1 MITGKEALSLLG
13 ASASRW
19 NAHNA
24 PRLGASLAYYALLS
38 LAPLSILLVAI
49 ASLIFSRSAAE
60 SNLLQQLERV
70 VGSSGAK
77 TLRTVIDASHHPG
90 SGAIAGIAAAAA
102 LFFGA
107 SGVFVELRNSLNQIW
122 DVPAQPWSGWR
133 GLIVQ
138 RLVSFVTILA
148 LGGLL
153 LISLLLTAV
162 LGVIGRFLGGLIPA
176 GTIIGGEILN
186 LLVSPVIIAALFA
199 LIFKFVPD
207 VPVGWR
213 GLIVQRLVSF
223 VTILALGGLLLISLL
238 LTAVLGVIG
247 RFLGGLIPAGT
258 IIGGEILNLL
268 VSPVI
273 IAALFALIF
282 KFVPD
287 VPVAW
292 RDVVGGAV
300 VTSILFSLGRTGLS
314 FYLRTA
320 GVGSAYGAAG
330 SLVALVVWVY

>member
-60 SNLLQQLERV
+60 SNLLQQMERV
-70 VGSSGAK
+70 VGHSGAQ
-77 TLRTVIDASHHPG
+77 TLRTAIDASHHPG
-90 SGAIAGIAAAAA
+90 SGALAGITAACA

-107 SGVFVELRNSLNQIW
+107 SGMFVELRNSLNLIW
-122 DVPAQPWSGWR
+122 NVPEKPWNWR
-133 GLIVQ
+133 GLIIQ
-138 RLVSFVTILA
+138 RLVSFVTILV

-153 LISLLLTAV
+153 LLSLLVTAV
-162 LGVIGRFLGGLIPA
+162 LGVLARFLGDLIPA
-176 GTIIGGEILN
+176 GTIAGGEIVN
-186 LLVSPVIIAALFA
+186 LLVSPVVIAALFA
-199 LIFKFVPD
+199 LIFKY
-207 VPVGWR
+207 
-213 GLIVQRLVSF
+213 
-223 VTILALGGLLLISLL
+223 
-238 LTAVLGVIG
+238 
-247 RFLGGLIPAGT
+247 
-258 IIGGEILNLL
+258 
-268 VSPVI
+268 
-273 IAALFALIF
+273 
-282 KFVPD
+282 VPD

-292 RDVVGGAV
+292 RDVLGGAV

-330 SLVALVVWVY
+330 SLVALVVWVYYSAQIFFFGAILTRIYAERHGSRALH

>member
-49 ASLIFSRSAAE
+49 ASLLFSRSAAE
-60 SNLLQQLERV
+60 SNFLRQLERV
-70 VGSSGAK
+70 IGSSGAQ

-90 SGAIAGIAAAAA
+90 SGAIAGIAAAGA

-107 SGVFVELRNSLNQIW
+107 SGVFVELRNSLNLIW
-122 DVPAQPWSGWR
+122 GVPEVPWSWR
-133 GLIVQ
+133 GLIIQ
-138 RLVSFVTILA
+138 RLVSFVTIVI

-162 LGVIGRFLGGLIPA
+162 LGVIGRFLGDLIPA
-176 GTIIGGEILN
+176 GTIAGGEILN
-186 LLVSPVIIAALFA
+186 LLVSPLIIAALFA

-207 VPVGWR
+207 AP
-213 GLIVQRLVSF
+213 I
-223 VTILALGGLLLISLL
+223 
-238 LTAVLGVIG
+238 
-247 RFLGGLIPAGT
+247 
-258 IIGGEILNLL
+258 
-268 VSPVI
+268 
-273 IAALFALIF
+273 
-282 KFVPD
+282 
-287 VPVAW
+287 AW
-292 RDVVGGAV
+292 RDVLGGAV

-320 GVGSAYGAAG
+320 GVGSVYGAAG
-330 SLVALVVWVY
+330 SVVALVVWVYYSAQIFFFGAILTCIYAERHGSRALH

>member
-60 SNLLQQLERV
+60 SNLLQQMERV
-70 VGSSGAK
+70 VGHSGAQ
-77 TLRTVIDASHHPG
+77 TLRTAIDASHHPG

-122 DVPAQPWSGWR
+122 DVPAQSWSGWR
-133 GLIVQ
+133 SLITQ
-138 RLVSFVTILA
+138 RLVSFVTILI

-153 LISLLLTAV
+153 LFSLLLTAA
-162 LGVIGRFLGGLIPA
+162 LGVIGRFLGDLIPA
-176 GTIIGGEILN
+176 GTI
-186 LLVSPVIIAALFA
+186 V
-199 LIFKFVPD
+199 
-207 VPVGWR
+207 
-213 GLIVQRLVSF
+213 
-223 VTILALGGLLLISLL
+223 
-238 LTAVLGVIG
+238 
-247 RFLGGLIPAGT
+247 
-258 IIGGEILNLL
+258 GGEILNLL

-292 RDVVGGAV
+292 RDVLGGAV

-330 SLVALVVWVY
+330 SLVALVVWVYYSAQIFFFGAILTRIYAERRGSRALH

>member
-1 MITGKEALSLLG
+1 MITGKEALSLIG

-49 ASLIFSRSAAE
+49 AGLIFSRSAAE

-70 VGSSGAK
+70 IGRSGAQ

-90 SGAIAGIAAAAA
+90 SGAIAGIAAAGA

-107 SGVFVELRNSLNQIW
+107 SGVFVELRNSLNLIW
-122 DVPAQPWSGWR
+122 GAPEVPWSWR
-133 GLIVQ
+133 GLITQ
-138 RLVSFVTILA
+138 RLVSFLTILI

-153 LISLLLTAV
+153 LLSLIVTAV
-162 LGVIGRFLGGLIPA
+162 LGVIGSFLGGLIPA
-176 GTIIGGEILN
+176 GTVVSGEILN
-186 LLVSPVIIAALFA
+186 LLVSPVIIAVLFA
-199 LIFKFVPD
+199 LIFKY
-207 VPVGWR
+207 
-213 GLIVQRLVSF
+213 
-223 VTILALGGLLLISLL
+223 
-238 LTAVLGVIG
+238 
-247 RFLGGLIPAGT
+247 
-258 IIGGEILNLL
+258 
-268 VSPVI
+268 
-273 IAALFALIF
+273 
-282 KFVPD
+282 VPD

-292 RDVVGGAV
+292 RDVLGGAV
-300 VTSILFSLGRTGLS
+300 ITSILFSLGRTGLS

-330 SLVALVVWVY
+330 SLVALVVWVYYSAQIFFFGAILTRIYAERHGSRALH

>member
-49 ASLIFSRSAAE
+49 ASLMFSRSAAE
-60 SNLLQQLERV
+60 SNFLQQLERV
-70 VGSSGAK
+70 VGHSGAQ

-90 SGAIAGIAAAAA
+90 SGALAGIAAAVA

-107 SGVFVELRNSLNQIW
+107 SGVFVELRNSLNLIW
-122 DVPAQPWSGWR
+122 DVPAAPWSGWR
-133 GLIVQ
+133 GLIIQ

-176 GTIIGGEILN
+176 GTI
-186 LLVSPVIIAALFA
+186 V
-199 LIFKFVPD
+199 
-207 VPVGWR
+207 
-213 GLIVQRLVSF
+213 
-223 VTILALGGLLLISLL
+223 
-238 LTAVLGVIG
+238 
-247 RFLGGLIPAGT
+247 
-258 IIGGEILNLL
+258 GGEILNLL

-330 SLVALVVWVY
+330 SLVALVVWVYYSAQIFFFGAILTRIYAERHGSRALH

>member
-49 ASLIFSRSAAE
+49 ASLLFSRSAAE
-60 SNLLQQLERV
+60 SNFLQQLERV
-70 VGSSGAK
+70 VGHSGAQ

-90 SGAIAGIAAAAA
+90 SGAIAGMVAIAT

-107 SGVFVELRNSLNQIW
+107 SGVFVELRNSLNLIW
-122 DVPAQPWSGWR
+122 RVPEAPWSWR
-133 GLIVQ
+133 SLITQ
-138 RLVSFVTILA
+138 RLVSFLTILG

-153 LISLLLTAV
+153 LVSLLLTAV
-162 LGVIGRFLGGLIPA
+162 LGVIGRYLGDLIPA
-176 GTIIGGEILN
+176 GTI
-186 LLVSPVIIAALFA
+186 A
-199 LIFKFVPD
+199 
-207 VPVGWR
+207 
-213 GLIVQRLVSF
+213 
-223 VTILALGGLLLISLL
+223 
-238 LTAVLGVIG
+238 
-247 RFLGGLIPAGT
+247 
-258 IIGGEILNLL
+258 GGEILNLL

-292 RDVVGGAV
+292 RDVLGGAV
-300 VTSILFSLGRTGLS
+300 VTSILFSLRRTGLS
-314 FYLRTA
+314 F
-320 GVGSAYGAAG
+320 
-330 SLVALVVWVY
+330 

>member
-1 MITGKEALSLLG
+1 MITGKEALALLG

-70 VGSSGAK
+70 IGHSGAQ

-90 SGAIAGIAAAAA
+90 SGAIAGIAAAVA

-133 GLIVQ
+133 GLITQ
-138 RLVSFVTILA
+138 RLVSFVTILV

-153 LISLLLTAV
+153 LASLLVTAV
-162 LGVIGRFLGGLIPA
+162 LGVVARFLGDLIPA
-176 GTIIGGEILN
+176 GTIAGGEILN
-186 LLVSPVIIAALFA
+186 LLVSPVIIAALFV

-207 VPVGWR
+207 VP
-213 GLIVQRLVSF
+213 I
-223 VTILALGGLLLISLL
+223 
-238 LTAVLGVIG
+238 
-247 RFLGGLIPAGT
+247 
-258 IIGGEILNLL
+258 
-268 VSPVI
+268 
-273 IAALFALIF
+273 
-282 KFVPD
+282 
-287 VPVAW
+287 AW
-292 RDVVGGAV
+292 RDVLGGAV

-330 SLVALVVWVY
+330 SLVALVVWVYYSAQIFFFGAILTRIYAERHGSRALH

>member
-49 ASLIFSRSAAE
+49 ASLLFSRSAAE
-60 SNLLQQLERV
+60 SNFLQQLDRV
-70 VGSSGAK
+70 VGHSGAQ
-77 TLRTVIDASHHPG
+77 TLRTVVDASHHPG
-90 SGAIAGIAAAAA
+90 SGALAGIAAAGA

-107 SGVFVELRNSLNQIW
+107 SGVFVELRNSLNLIW
-122 DVPAQPWSGWR
+122 DVPAAPWSGWR
-133 GLIVQ
+133 GLIIQ

-153 LISLLLTAV
+153 LISLLVTAV

-176 GTIIGGEILN
+176 GTIAGGEILN
-186 LLVSPVIIAALFA
+186 LLVSPVVIAGLFA

-207 VPVGWR
+207 VP
-213 GLIVQRLVSF
+213 I
-223 VTILALGGLLLISLL
+223 
-238 LTAVLGVIG
+238 
-247 RFLGGLIPAGT
+247 
-258 IIGGEILNLL
+258 
-268 VSPVI
+268 
-273 IAALFALIF
+273 
-282 KFVPD
+282 
-287 VPVAW
+287 AW
-292 RDVVGGAV
+292 RDVLGGAMI
-300 VTSILFSLGRTGLS
+300 TSILFSLGRIGLS

-320 GVGSAYGAAG
+320 GVGSVYGAAG
-330 SLVALVVWVY
+330 SVVALVVWVYYSAQIFFFGAILTRVYAEKYGSRALH

>member
-49 ASLIFSRSAAE
+49 ASLLFSRSAAE
-60 SNLLQQLERV
+60 SNFLQQLDRV
-70 VGSSGAK
+70 VGHSGAQ
-77 TLRTVIDASHHPG
+77 TLRTVVDASHHPG
-90 SGAIAGIAAAAA
+90 SGALAGIAAAGA

-107 SGVFVELRNSLNQIW
+107 SGVFVELRNSLNLIW
-122 DVPAQPWSGWR
+122 DVPEAPWSGWR
-133 GLIVQ
+133 GLIIQ
-138 RLVSFVTILA
+138 RLVSFVTILV

-153 LISLLLTAV
+153 LVSLLVTAV
-162 LGVIGRFLGGLIPA
+162 LGVIGRFLGDLIPA
-176 GTIIGGEILN
+176 GTI
-186 LLVSPVIIAALFA
+186 A
-199 LIFKFVPD
+199 
-207 VPVGWR
+207 
-213 GLIVQRLVSF
+213 
-223 VTILALGGLLLISLL
+223 
-238 LTAVLGVIG
+238 
-247 RFLGGLIPAGT
+247 
-258 IIGGEILNLL
+258 GGEILNLL

-292 RDVVGGAV
+292 RDVLGGAV
-300 VTSILFSLGRTGLS
+300 VTSILFSLGRIGLS

-320 GVGSAYGAAG
+320 GVGSVYGAAG
-330 SLVALVVWVY
+330 SLVALVVWVYYSAQIFFFGAILTRIYAERHGSRALH

>member
-13 ASASRW
+13 ASVSRW

-49 ASLIFSRSAAE
+49 ASLIFSRSVAE
-60 SNLLQQLERV
+60 SNFLQQLERV
-70 VGSSGAK
+70 VGSSGAQ

-90 SGAIAGIAAAAA
+90 SGAIAGIAAAGA

-107 SGVFVELRNSLNQIW
+107 SGVFVELRNSLNLIW
-122 DVPAQPWSGWR
+122 DVPAQPWAGWR
-133 GLIVQ
+133 GLITQ
-138 RLVSFVTILA
+138 RLVSFVTILV

-153 LISLLLTAV
+153 LVSLLVTAV
-162 LGVIGRFLGGLIPA
+162 LGVIGRFLGDLIPA
-176 GTIIGGEILN
+176 GTVIVGEILN
-186 LLVSPVIIAALFA
+186 LI
-199 LIFKFVPD
+199 
-207 VPVGWR
+207 
-213 GLIVQRLVSF
+213 
-223 VTILALGGLLLISLL
+223 
-238 LTAVLGVIG
+238 
-247 RFLGGLIPAGT
+247 
-258 IIGGEILNLL
+258 

-292 RDVVGGAV
+292 RDVLGGAV

-330 SLVALVVWVY
+330 SLVALVVWVYYSAQIFFFGAILTRIYAERHGSRALH